1 MEENKEI
8 FTYTYSARQQEE
20 VRRILQKYTSPQED
34 KMELLRRLDKS
45 AQQPGTIAGIA
56 LGVCGTLMLGLGMC
70 CTMVWTGDFRP
81 GRGRRL
87 HRHRRA
93 GAGLSD
99 VSALTKRRARTACAA
114 DRGAQPGAVGA
125 IACMRARNRT
135 ITAVSAP
142 PGRTNQFFRPE
153 NAQSCLQQ
161 FLKYFVDVCYNK
173 GAI

>member
-70 CTMVWTGDFRP
+70 
-81 GRGRRL
+81 
-87 HRHRRA
+87 
-93 GAGLSD
+93 LS
-99 VSALTKRRARTACAA
+99 L
-114 DRGAQPGAVGA
+114 
-125 IACMRARNRT
+125 IH
-135 ITAVSAP
+135 I
-142 PGRTNQFFRPE
+142 
-153 NAQSCLQQ
+153 
-161 FLKYFVDVCYNK
+161 
-173 GAI
+173 

>member
-70 CTMVWTGDFRP
+70 CTMVWTGVFALGVAVGCTGIAVLALAYP
-81 GRGRRL
+81 MFL
-87 HRHRRA
+87 H
-93 GAGLSD
+93 
-99 VSALTKRRARTACAA
+99 LTKRRRAQLAPQIEALS
-114 DRGAQPGAVGA
+114 RG
-125 IACMRARNRT
+125 NRLH
-135 ITAVSAP
+135 AGEKQNDNGSLCSSR
-142 PGRTNQFFRPE
+142 RTNQFFRPE
-153 NAQSCLQQ
+153 NAQSCLRQ
-161 FLKYFVDVCYNK
+161 FLEYFVDVCYNK

>member
-56 LGVCGTLMLGLGMC
+56 LGVCGTLMLGLG
-70 CTMVWTGDFRP
+70 
-81 GRGRRL
+81 RRL

-99 VSALTKRRARTACAA
+99 VSASDKTPARTACAA

-142 PGRTNQFFRPE
+142 PAGQTSF
-153 NAQSCLQQ
+153 SG
-161 FLKYFVDVCYNK
+161 LKMPKAACDNS
-173 GAI
+173 

>member
-20 VRRILQKYTSPQED
+20 VRRILQKYTPPQED

-70 CTMVWTGDFRP
+70 CTMVWTGVFALGVAVGCTGIAVLALAYP
-81 GRGRRL
+81 MFL
-87 HRHRRA
+87 H
-93 GAGLSD
+93 
-99 VSALTKRRARTACAA
+99 LTKRRRTACAA

-142 PGRTNQFFRPE
+142 PAGQTSF
-153 NAQSCLQQ
+153 SG
-161 FLKYFVDVCYNK
+161 LKMPKAACDNS
-173 GAI
+173 

>member
-20 VRRILQKYTSPQED
+20 VRRILQKYTPLQED

-56 LGVCGTLMLGLGMC
+56 LGVCGTLMLGLYHGVDRC
-70 CTMVWTGDFRP
+70 FRP

-99 VSALTKRRARTACAA
+99 VSASDKTPARTACAA

-135 ITAVSAP
+135 ITAASAP
-142 PGRTNQFFRPE
+142 PSGQNGFSGREMPKAACN
-153 NAQSCLQQ
+153 NS
-161 FLKYFVDVCYNK
+161 
-173 GAI
+173 